1 MNCEQ
6 LVLTSLLKRD
16 QTDININKLWS
27 QMGLI
32 IKDYCSDNFTIT
44 PFYKSFETLLIENL
58 NIELH
63 QFPLISNKKNL
74 IDSLKSLLQNFCLGM
89 VVDIYEI
96 PYCMYYK
103 EQHELH
109 MLEIIDYNHKEFII
123 SDHYYNYYGIID
135 ESSLMNSVYSIVDN
149 FPDQK
154 NIFFY
159 LDTSN
164 YQINEKT
171 PLNSLKENIE
181 ILKQENKLIEPNL
194 LMGIES
200 ISTFNTLVYNLFIDE
215 SNKNLNKRAD
225 YLHLMMKD
233 VANSRF
239 LYSEF
244 LQYSFC
250 SYEIDNLIFQLQEL
264 SRMWSIASNLVL
276 MAKVKGTYIELSKR
290 IYNRISMLLNKEK
303 NVLNYLNDFLCKI
316 ENIS

>member
-1 MNCEQ
+1 
-6 LVLTSLLKRD
+6 
-16 QTDININKLWS
+16 
-27 QMGLI
+27 
-32 IKDYCSDNFTIT
+32 
-44 PFYKSFETLLIENL
+44 
-58 NIELH
+58 
-63 QFPLISNKKNL
+63 
-74 IDSLKSLLQNFCLGM
+74 
-89 VVDIYEI
+89 
-96 PYCMYYK
+96 
-103 EQHELH
+103 
-109 MLEIIDYNHKEFII
+109 
-123 SDHYYNYYGIID
+123 
-135 ESSLMNSVYSIVDN
+135 
-149 FPDQK
+149 
-154 NIFFY
+154 
-159 LDTSN
+159 
-164 YQINEKT
+164 
-171 PLNSLKENIE
+171 
-181 ILKQENKLIEPNL
+181 
-194 LMGIES
+194 MGIES